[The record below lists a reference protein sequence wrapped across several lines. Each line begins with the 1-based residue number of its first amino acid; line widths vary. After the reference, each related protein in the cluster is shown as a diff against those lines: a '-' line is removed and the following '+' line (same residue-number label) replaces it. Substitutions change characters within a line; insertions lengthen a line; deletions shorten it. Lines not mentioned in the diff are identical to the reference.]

1 MRGNGNG
8 SKMETATVKL
18 PVLVVVQQSGGNDFM
33 NTLVPY
39 TSGVYYDSRPT
50 VRIPEDKVLPIN
62 DALGFHPQAALFK
75 EMYDAGNVAIIQGIG
90 YRDSNRSHFRGM
102 DIMHTCEPDR
112 LVYEGWLGKAIRD
125 LDPNGR
131 ERTHRR
137 QLRQGP
143 AASYGRQGR
152 SGYLDRRS
160 RQLRPDD
167 SYCRRDAAQGSYGGV
182 SRRCMPR
189 PSGLAR
195 CWTTFDRRSSTSWEA
210 PMSSRMCPVSTHP
223 KWSTR
228 RTPSLRVCGTSRV
241 CIWQAWGHGYSTSIH
256 GGTRGYDTHANELPT
271 HATLLTDL
279 SAAIMD
285 FFQDLRDH
293 DASEQV
299 VMLVFTEFGRRI
311 QDNGTGTDHGSGG
324 GAFLIGDRVE
334 GGLYAEYPPLDP
346 SQWERGEDLKHT
358 IDFRGVY
365 GTLIEQWMGLD
376 PVPIVSGTFEQ
387 ISPFK

>member
-1 MRGNGNG
+1 MRVNGSGNGNG
-8 SKMETATVKL
+8 NRKL

-33 NTLVPY
+33 NMLVPY
-39 TSGVYYDSRPT
+39 TSGVYYDSRPA

-125 LDPNGR
+125 LDPKGENVLTGVNFGR
-131 ERTHRR
+131 GLPRAM
-137 QLRQGP
+137 
-143 AASYGRQGR
+143 AAKDVPVTSIGDLDSYGLMTPIAEETQRKEAMGVFKEMYAPAIGTGPVLDYIRQTVVNVMGGADVIKDVPGQYT
-152 SGYLDRRS
+152 SQVEY
-160 RQLRPDD
+160 
-167 SYCRRDAAQGSYGGV
+167 AANPIAQ
-182 SRRCMPR
+182 
-189 PSGLAR
+189 
-195 CWTTFDRRSSTSWEA
+195 
-210 PMSSRMCPVSTHP
+210 
-223 KWSTR
+223 
-228 RTPSLRVCGTSRV
+228 SLRDVARVHLAGLGTQIFYV
-241 CIWQAWGHGYSTSIH
+241 IH

-285 FFQDLRDH
+285 FFHDLRDH

-324 GAFLIGDRVE
+324 GAFLIGDHVE